1 MDVLLYKA
9 VLQLDA
15 KMHGL
20 IGTKRDILESLFTNG
35 FSASEK
41 LKNLVSSYTRQ
52 LLASKSL
59 LLKGNYLAFKKKS
72 CFGCLVTQQIILL
85 NVA

>member
-59 LLKGNYLAFKKKS
+59 LLKGNYLAFKKKVA
-72 CFGCLVTQQIILL
+72 LV
-85 NVA
+85 AWSPSK

>member
-35 FSASEK
+35 FNASEK

-59 LLKGNYLAFKKKS
+59 LLKGNYLAFKKKVA
-72 CFGCLVTQQIILL
+72 LV
-85 NVA
+85 VWSPSK

>member
-1 MDVLLYKA
+1 MCTCVDVLLYKA
-9 VLQLDA
+9 VLQLDV

-59 LLKGNYLAFKKKS
+59 LLKGNYLAFKKKVA
-72 CFGCLVTQQIILL
+72 LV
-85 NVA
+85 AWSPSK

>member
-9 VLQLDA
+9 VLQLDV

-35 FSASEK
+35 FNASEK

-59 LLKGNYLAFKKKS
+59 LLKGNYLAFKKKVA
-72 CFGCLVTQQIILL
+72 LV
-85 NVA
+85 VWSPSK

>member
-1 MDVLLYKA
+1 MCTCVDVLLYKA
-9 VLQLDA
+9 VLQLDV

-35 FSASEK
+35 FNASEK

-59 LLKGNYLAFKKKS
+59 LLKGNYLAFKKKVA
-72 CFGCLVTQQIILL
+72 LV
-85 NVA
+85 VWSPSK